1 MLLHGCTKHSLLK
14 LPVGAKGNK
23 DLTGE
28 NLVRLQNTLK
38 EISYIIIDEYSML
51 GQKMFAWVDKRCRQ
65 ATGLSDELFG
75 GKSIILVGD
84 PAQLPPVADKPLY
97 HSNPSNALQEQG
109 HLAYLMFNT
118 VVKLTLNQRVKGSSP
133 EQSRFRDLLNRLRTG
148 DCTQNDWTLLLTRQ
162 PSTVDSISAFKTAVR
177 LFYSNDEVAKY
188 NFEKL
193 CDLNQP
199 IARINARHSTETA
212 RKANADE
219 MSGLEPVVFLAKG
232 AYVMLT
238 MNLWTDVGLC
248 NGATGTVIDF
258 IYATNQQPPDLPIAV
273 IVKFDDYTGP
283 SICNNMQ
290 QCVPICPITV
300 MSDTLGKMNER
311 QQLPL
316 KLSWAMTI
324 HKSQG
329 LTLTN
334 AWIDIGKN
342 EKTPGISYVAIS
354 RVKTLS
360 SCIIEPMTFD
370 RLTSLKNSSGLQHRL
385 QEENRL
391 DKLAALLD
399 EN

>member
-1 MLLHGCTKHSLLK
+1 MLK

-28 NLVRLQNTLK
+28 SLIRLQSILRDIT
-38 EISYIIIDEYSML
+38 YIIIDEYSML

-65 ATGLSDELFG
+65 ATGLSDQLFG
-75 GKSIILVGD
+75 GKSIVLVGD
-84 PAQLPPVADKPLY
+84 PAQLPPVADKPLF
-97 HSNPSNALQEQG
+97 HPQPSNALQEQG
-109 HLAYLMFNT
+109 HLAYFMFDT
-118 VVKLTLNQRVKGSSP
+118 VVKLTFNQRVKGSSP
-133 EQSRFRDLLNRLRTG
+133 EQSRFRDLLNRLRRG

-162 PSTVDSISAFKTAVR
+162 PSIVDNISAFKDTVR
-177 LFYSNDEVAKY
+177 LYYSNDEVAKY

-193 CDLNQP
+193 SALNQP
-199 IARINARHSTETA
+199 IARINARHSTEA
-212 RKANADE
+212 AKKASADE

-232 AYVMLT
+232 AQVMLT

-248 NGATGTVIDF
+248 NGATGTVVNF

-273 IVKFDDYTGP
+273 IVKFDDYAGP
-283 SICNNMQ
+283 SVSNNMQ

-300 MSDTLGKMNER
+300 ISDTLGNVNER

-329 LTLTN
+329 LTLPN
-334 AWIDIGKN
+334 AWINIGKY

-360 SCIIEPMTFD
+360 SCVIEPMTFE
-370 RLTSLKNSSGLQHRL
+370 RLTSLKKSAGLQHRL
-385 QEENRL
+385 QEETRL
-391 DKLAALLD
+391 DKLATLLGK
-399 EN
+399 NQPHGYSA